1 MEIATKFYETKEDLR
16 ELDNK
21 SLHQLIKELI
31 KKQGVNSLVEVGCG
45 NGVMLSQ
52 YGNIDAVGV
61 DVNKSMVEFAHLYDK
76 NNSVYLEDITNST
89 SFFYQSK
96 KSSID
101 VVCANYVFTEFTQ
114 KQLKKG
120 FDNIYSLLNDTGKF
134 CFTITNPEI
143 RKDILNNKVSLGYV
157 IEPVE
162 EFDYKKEDLEFKV
175 LLDDGL
181 GGHKDVGIIDYHNP
195 TKVYISLLEESK
207 FKNIKIYELNN
218 GTDLPHALLFEVG
231 K

>member
-1 MEIATKFYETKEDLR
+1 MEIATKFYETKEVLR

-21 SLHQLIKELI
+21 SLHQLIKELM

-96 KSSID
+96 K
-101 VVCANYVFTEFTQ
+101 
-114 KQLKKG
+114 
-120 FDNIYSLLNDTGKF
+120 KF
-134 CFTITNPEI
+134 CFI
-143 RKDILNNKVSLGYV
+143 K
-157 IEPVE
+157 
-162 EFDYKKEDLEFKV
+162 
-175 LLDDGL
+175 GL
-181 GGHKDVGIIDYHNP
+181 R
-195 TKVYISLLEESK
+195 
-207 FKNIKIYELNN
+207 
-218 GTDLPHALLFEVG
+218 
-231 K
+231 